1 MRCRLDF
8 FIGSIC
14 FGNYPCVGSS
24 GKNGHPS
31 EFGFK
36 DILPLF
42 KAERWN
48 PDSLVA
54 LYVSSSSGY
63 KGRVRAAFFHHICK
77 KAAGAVIISSFSTSI
92 E

>member
-1 MRCRLDF
+1 MSCRLDF

-14 FGNYPCVGSS
+14 LVSYPCVGSS

-54 LYVSSSSGY
+54 LYVSSSSDI
-63 KGRVRAAFFHHICK
+63 KAAAFFHHICK
-77 KAAGAVIISSFSTSI
+77 KAAGAVIISSFSPSI

>member
-1 MRCRLDF
+1 MSCRLDF

-14 FGNYPCVGSS
+14 LVSYPCVGSS
-24 GKNGHPS
+24 EKNGHPS

-54 LYVSSSSGY
+54 LYVSSSSD
-63 KGRVRAAFFHHICK
+63 I
-77 KAAGAVIISSFSTSI
+77 KAASARPFFIISAKKRPAR
-92 E
+92 

>member
-1 MRCRLDF
+1 MVRYNLFIIFSAKYETTLSAPMSCRLDF

-14 FGNYPCVGSS
+14 LVSYPCVGSS

-54 LYVSSSSGY
+54 LYVSSSSD
-63 KGRVRAAFFHHICK
+63 I
-77 KAAGAVIISSFSTSI
+77 KAASVK
-92 E
+92 